1 VATRRPRWCAGDPDL
16 ERQIQQFLDAVRRSG
31 AAMQE
36 AEREN
41 RAIAQYNAGIQAGNA
56 RRYGEAEAA
65 FRLAADMSSRP
76 DFQSRALR
84 LATRMRQQADGL
96 RAFDLARA
104 GQVAQAIAIFKGMD
118 RASMSAEDQKWLDV
132 NLARLRARQH

>member
-1 VATRRPRWCAGDPDL
+1 
-16 ERQIQQFLDAVRRSG
+16 
-31 AAMQE
+31 
-36 AEREN
+36 
-41 RAIAQYNAGIQAGNA
+41 
-56 RRYGEAEAA
+56 
-65 FRLAADMSSRP
+65 
-76 DFQSRALR
+76 
-84 LATRMRQQADGL
+84 MRQQADGL